1 MVVGLV
7 SIWALLTYL
16 RHNNYNVFVIYRL
29 ALAAGVLILIASG
42 AKSAHF

>member
-16 RHNNYNVFVIYRL
+16 RHNNYNLFVLYRL
-29 ALAAGVLILIASG
+29 MLAAAVLILIATG